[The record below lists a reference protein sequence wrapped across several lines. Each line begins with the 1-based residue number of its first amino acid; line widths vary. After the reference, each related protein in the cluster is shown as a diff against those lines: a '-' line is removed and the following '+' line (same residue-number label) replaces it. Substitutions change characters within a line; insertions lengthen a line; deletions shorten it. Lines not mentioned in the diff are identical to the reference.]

1 MLIEYS
7 ENQAQSTSSIKDCIK
22 LLNKLELKILFIMD
36 ENNKLVGTLTDG
48 DIRRAI
54 LNGNELSDSILKAM
68 NKNFIKYTQGS
79 DLSNIE
85 NKVLKDDL
93 QAIPVLASNGTIL
106 EVHAAGA
113 HLKQAKNDNTVL
125 LMAGGFG
132 TRLTPL
138 TDDCPKPLLKVGEKP
153 IIQTIIENFIEY
165 GLHNFVISTHYK

>member
-1 MLIEYS
+1 MNLLKKKNLYPVKNKPLISWTIES
-7 ENQAQSTSSIKDCIK
+7 AISSHS
-22 LLNKLELKILFIMD
+22 LEKIF
-36 ENNKLVGTLTDG
+36 VS
-48 DIRRAI
+48 
-54 LNGNELSDSILKAM
+54 SDDNS
-68 NKNFIKYTQGS
+68 
-79 DLSNIE
+79 
-85 NKVLKDDL
+85 
-93 QAIPVLASNGTIL
+93 IPVLASNGTIL

-165 GLHNFVISTHYK
+165 GLHNFVISTHYKSEMIKDYLGDGSKKGVSIEYIEEKEFYSCCRNKRIN